1 MSRTIHVAD
10 IKSVFYRKN
19 ILEVPKLEFDFTFD
33 GKFDIGNNFDTISQ
47 KLRSLSS
54 SLPQVTLPETVSL
67 SIESLRKLEVYEYLL
82 RSLQHLILLFNTI
95 TFFSINRNLNL
106 NLTTQI
112 NATISNFYCFLN
124 QIMEIINFSNKKTW
138 EELKTAVNDIRKKF
152 SSLSCSIPS
161 NIHFRELADG
171 RLRIYFLCAQS
182 KYDTLLYVD
191 VNPNE
196 QKSDP
201 SMWVDNLFSV
211 EVLRNRLRKLHRWNT

>member
-1 MSRTIHVAD
+1 MPWFS
-10 IKSVFYRKN
+10 FRKN
-19 ILEVPKLEFDFTFD
+19 LLEVPKIEFDFSISDFNVPNLNQYPSFETF
-33 GKFDIGNNFDTISQ
+33 SQ
-47 KLRSLSS
+47 KLRSLSA

-82 RSLQHLILLFNTI
+82 RSLQHLIFLFNTI
-95 TFFSINRNLNL
+95 NFFSINLNLNL

-124 QIMEIINFSNKKTW
+124 QIMEIISFSNKKTW

-152 SSLSCSIPS
+152 SSLSCTIPS
-161 NIHFRELADG
+161 NVSFRQLADG

-191 VNPNE
+191 VTPSE
-196 QKSDP
+196 QSDP
-201 SMWVDNLFSV
+201 SM
-211 EVLRNRLRKLHRWNT
+211 

>member
-1 MSRTIHVAD
+1 MLQILNLF
-10 IKSVFYRKN
+10 IYRKN

-201 SMWVDNLFSV
+201 SM
-211 EVLRNRLRKLHRWNT
+211 

>member
-1 MSRTIHVAD
+1 MSLLNLSYEVYITNVIC
-10 IKSVFYRKN
+10 RKN

-47 KLRSLSS
+47 KLRSLSA

-67 SIESLRKLEVYEYLL
+67 SIESIRKLEVYEYLL
-82 RSLQHLILLFNTI
+82 RSLHHFIFLFNTI
-95 TFFSINRNLNL
+95 SFFSINRNLNL

-138 EELKTAVNDIRKKF
+138 DELKTAVNDIRKKF

-196 QKSDP
+196 NSDP
-201 SMWVDNLFSV
+201 SV
-211 EVLRNRLRKLHRWNT
+211 

>member
-1 MSRTIHVAD
+1 M
-10 IKSVFYRKN
+10 
-19 ILEVPKLEFDFTFD
+19 PKLEFDFTFD
-33 GKFDIGNNFDTISQ
+33 GKFDDINFETISQ

-82 RSLQHLILLFNTI
+82 RSLQHLLILFNTI
-95 TFFSINRNLNL
+95 NFFCYNLNINL
-106 NLTTQI
+106 TLTTQI
-112 NATISNFYCFLN
+112 NATISNFYCFLS
-124 QIMEIINFSNKKTW
+124 QIMEIINYSNKKTW

-161 NIHFRELADG
+161 NIHFRQLADG

-196 QKSDP
+196 QSDP
-201 SMWVDNLFSV
+201 SM
-211 EVLRNRLRKLHRWNT
+211 

>member
-1 MSRTIHVAD
+1 VVLVLVTQ
-10 IKSVFYRKN
+10 VFVCRKN
-19 ILEVPKLEFDFTFD
+19 LLEVPKIEFSFD
-33 GKFDIGNNFDTISQ
+33 GKFDTSVYHFDTISQ

-54 SLPQVTLPETVSL
+54 SLPQVSIPALPETVSL
-67 SIESLRKLEVYEYLL
+67 SIESIRKLEVYEYLL
-82 RSLQHLILLFNTI
+82 RSLQHLIFLFNTI
-95 TFFSINRNLNL
+95 NFFSINLPLNL

-124 QIMEIINFSNKKTW
+124 QIMEIISYSNKKTW
-138 EELKTAVNDIRKKF
+138 DELKMAVNDIRKKF

-196 QKSDP
+196 QSDP
-201 SMWVDNLFSV
+201 SM
-211 EVLRNRLRKLHRWNT
+211 

>member
-1 MSRTIHVAD
+1 M
-10 IKSVFYRKN
+10 
-19 ILEVPKLEFDFTFD
+19 PKLEFDFSFD
-33 GKFDIGNNFDTISQ
+33 KFDDINFDTISQ

-54 SLPQVTLPETVSL
+54 SLPQVTLPEKVSL

-82 RSLQHLILLFNTI
+82 RSLQHLLILFNTI
-95 TFFSINRNLNL
+95 NFFSYNLNL
-106 NLTTQI
+106 NLTLTTQI
-112 NATISNFYCFLN
+112 NATISNFYCFLS
-124 QIMEIINFSNKKTW
+124 QIMEIINYSNKKTW

-196 QKSDP
+196 NSDP
-201 SMWVDNLFSV
+201 SM
-211 EVLRNRLRKLHRWNT
+211 

>member
-1 MSRTIHVAD
+1 MGHEVF
-10 IKSVFYRKN
+10 IKSAFYRKN

-33 GKFDIGNNFDTISQ
+33 GKFDIGNFDTITESLSQ
-47 KLRSLSS
+47 NLQSKLRSLSA

-67 SIESLRKLEVYEYLL
+67 SIESIRNLEVYEYLL
-82 RSLQHLILLFNTI
+82 RSLHHLLFLFNTI
-95 TFFSINRNLNL
+95 SFFSINRNLNL

-124 QIMEIINFSNKKTW
+124 QVMEIISFSNKKTW
-138 EELKTAVNDIRKKF
+138 DELKTAVNDIRKKF

-161 NIHFRELADG
+161 NVHFRELADG

-196 QKSDP
+196 NSDP
-201 SMWVDNLFSV
+201 TM
-211 EVLRNRLRKLHRWNT
+211 

>member
-1 MSRTIHVAD
+1 MFAC
-10 IKSVFYRKN
+10 RKN
-19 ILEVPKLEFDFTFD
+19 LLEVPKIEFSFD
-33 GKFDIGNNFDTISQ
+33 GKFDTSAYNFDTISQ

-54 SLPQVTLPETVSL
+54 SLPQVSIPALPETVSL
-67 SIESLRKLEVYEYLL
+67 SLESIRKLEVYAYLL
-82 RSLQHLILLFNTI
+82 RSLQNLIFLFNTI
-95 TFFSINRNLNL
+95 NFFSINLPLNL

-124 QIMEIINFSNKKTW
+124 QIMEIISFSNKKTW
-138 EELKTAVNDIRKKF
+138 DELKMAVSEIRKKF
-152 SSLSCSIPS
+152 STLSCSIPS

-196 QKSDP
+196 QADP
-201 SMWVDNLFSV
+201 SM
-211 EVLRNRLRKLHRWNT
+211 